1 MIKIKKC
8 SSPDAWHDGSCCCN
22 CEHQKKLKTNRF
34 MKIKEAGQNDKKDII
49 GDIRIAFQF
58 LKEHNGQ
65 YGSLII
71 RENRLSKEDIDGL
84 EMDGFTIIRYKIW
97 NGLRRIKMLNIKKR

>member
-1 MIKIKKC
+1 
-8 SSPDAWHDGSCCCN
+8 
-22 CEHQKKLKTNRF
+22 

-49 GDIRIAFQF
+49 GDIHIAFRV
-58 LKEHNGQ
+58 LKEHTGQ
-65 YGSLII
+65 NGSLIT

-97 NGLRRIKMLNIKKR
+97 NGLHRIKMLNIKKG

>member
-1 MIKIKKC
+1 
-8 SSPDAWHDGSCCCN
+8 
-22 CEHQKKLKTNRF
+22 

-58 LKEHNGQ
+58 LKEHNRQ
-65 YGSLII
+65 YGSLITC
-71 RENRLSKEDIDGL
+71 ENRLSKEDIDRL